1 MMDYNILEI
10 LSYIV
15 VGITSLT
22 MIFGVYAYKLY
33 KLREKRVI
41 KYTDTEI
48 KSKEKEQFLYFEEKE
63 ILW

>member
-41 KYTDTEI
+41 KYTDTEM

>member
-22 MIFGVYAYKLY
+22 MIFGIYAYKLY